1 MVVYSTDGLREDMI
15 RPLISP
21 DSIAVVGATGSAGK
35 LGNMLM
41 RSLLEFGFSGRIMP
55 VNPRSDSVMGLR
67 CFPDVRSAAAAAGSP
82 PDSVYITV
90 PPSKVL
96 GCILDSVSAGAK
108 SITVVASSIEF
119 GGQGMPADTGELVG
133 ILHKSGT
140 LLLGPNCLG
149 IHNPLARVTFNQ
161 SLSSDAGNVVF
172 LSQSGSM
179 TEIFLLSMAARGIGT
194 ALAVSTGNEAML
206 TVSDFM
212 LTAASMPGVNT
223 VAAYVEE
230 IRDPEKFI
238 RACRA
243 LGPGRRVVVYKA
255 GMTRKGREA
264 ASSHTGA
271 LAGDEETYRAL
282 FNKCNAIFASSYD
295 EMVDITAAAAGRT
308 PSGRKVAV
316 ISAPGGLCVSLSDA
330 LDRAGMSSPSF
341 GQGLAHALS
350 AILPR
355 GIVARNPLDLTMAAT
370 SDISLYS
377 RCIEAVDSSGEFDVI
392 AVGAPTSYSTE
403 EFVSAMGDVSE
414 RCSTPLSVVWMGET
428 EKVSRGI
435 AELCGLGIPTF
446 RSPEAAARSLSA
458 LVRNRERSTRMGEV
472 PEAATSDSRVLNVGA
487 WMPPDEI
494 RGLLESAGI
503 GNYDNLPVADAE
515 AAATVAAEV
524 GYPVVLKIS
533 SPSLVHKSEAGGVML
548 GIRDE
553 HELRLSFNSLIHH
566 ALSDLGLPDAS
577 ITLSRQAGRGVEL
590 AVGAYRTSGLALL
603 MLSPGGVLVELA
615 GRKSFSVCPIGR
627 FEAREMVE
635 ESGLLPF
642 IHGFRGLQFDLE
654 PLADLLV
661 RLSETIARDDRIL
674 EMDINP
680 LIAARGALWPA
691 DVRVRVRTA

>member
-255 GMTRKGREA
+255 GVTAVGRRA

-271 LAGDEETYRAL
+271 IAGTGEAYSAL
-282 FNKCNAIFASSYD
+282 FRKAGVVQAGSYAELVDSVILASAGTP
-295 EMVDITAAAAGRT
+295 VRGKRAA
-308 PSGRKVAV
+308 VV
-316 ISAPGGLCVSLSDA
+316 SAPGGLCVSLSDA
-330 LDRAGMSSPSF
+330 LDRSGFTLPDFTAA
-341 GQGLAHALS
+341 QIERLKEAV
-350 AILPR
+350 PR
-355 GIVARNPLDLTMAAT
+355 GVAVRNPLDLTMAAT
-370 SDISLYS
+370 ADTALYS
-377 RCIEAVDSSGEFDVI
+377 KCIRAISGGGFDVI
-392 AVGAPTSYSTE
+392 VVGAPTSYSTSR
-403 EFVSAMGDVSE
+403 FVEAMADASGSAEV
-414 RCSTPLSVVWMGET
+414 PSVVVWTGDT
-428 EKVSRGI
+428 GSVLKGI
-435 AELCGLGIPTF
+435 RDLGRLGIPAFT
-446 RSPEAAARSLSA
+446 SPESAASSLSSAAGIRERLKRMAGYQQPSFAETRGGREVWLDQPEIAARLA
-458 LVRNRERSTRMGEV
+458 
-472 PEAATSDSRVLNVGA
+472 
-487 WMPPDEI
+487 
-494 RGLLESAGI
+494 SAGI
-503 GNYDNLPVADAE
+503 SMPESLTAGTAD
-515 AAATVAAEV
+515 EV
-524 GYPVVLKIS
+524 LEGSGRIGYPLVAKLIS
-533 SPSLVHKSEAGGVML
+533 PGLVHKSESGAVILNIRSRGELEDALRRLGGVAASL
-548 GIRDE
+548 PSGSPFSYGI
-553 HELRLSFNSLIHH
+553 
-566 ALSDLGLPDAS
+566 
-577 ITLSRQAGRGVEL
+577 SRQVEGGVEL
-590 AVGAYRTSGLALL
+590 AIGSFRALGCSVIMFGLGGTLIELMGMKSYALCPVGR
-603 MLSPGGVLVELA
+603 E
-615 GRKSFSVCPIGR
+615 
-627 FEAREMVE
+627 EARTMIE
-635 ESGLLPF
+635 ESGLRPLTE
-642 IHGFRGLQFDLE
+642 GYRGMSIDAGRLE
-654 PLADLLV
+654 EMIVAASRMLA
-661 RLSETIARDDRIL
+661 SNPSIA
-674 EMDINP
+674 EMDMNP
-680 LIAARGALWPA
+680 VVANVEGLWPV
-691 DVRVRVRTA
+691 DVRMLCIR